1 MAKTWGQEGSDHPD
15 QTEWDE
21 LCRHIFEF
29 LISVDNI
36 YINYYQCAAIYY
48 SSATRSSKLSKL
60 IDGCQGHPPFLP
72 VAWDCL
78 AAPEPGSETVYMR
91 NTLFS
96 QHL

>member
-36 YINYYQCAAIYY
+36 YINYYQ
-48 SSATRSSKLSKL
+48 
-60 IDGCQGHPPFLP
+60 
-72 VAWDCL
+72 
-78 AAPEPGSETVYMR
+78 
-91 NTLFS
+91 
-96 QHL
+96 